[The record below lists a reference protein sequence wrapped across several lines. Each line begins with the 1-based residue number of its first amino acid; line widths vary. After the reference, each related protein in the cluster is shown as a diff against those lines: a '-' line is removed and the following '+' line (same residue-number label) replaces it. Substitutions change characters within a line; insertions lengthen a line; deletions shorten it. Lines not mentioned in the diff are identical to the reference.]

1 MGLMKPPGVC
11 PSVASGQINW
21 LVMYL
26 QIQEMHCRARSC
38 PLPLFI
44 NCQIL
49 RRFIERAKQTTH
61 QTSYVWPSCFS
72 SVAYKCK
79 SGRVIRSA
87 QARSLWRAP
96 AARWYASQPP
106 RDDSD
111 GLLLL
116 LILSLSLLLP
126 MLLFRQAV
134 TMEATPERRGFE
146 SSCCCLFSIASP
158 LPLPPAVV
166 TMGTLLDDGWVASSI
181 KRRP

>member
-1 MGLMKPPGVC
+1 M
-11 PSVASGQINW
+11 SISGQRPNQ
-21 LVMYL
+21 LVGDVPSDSGNAL
-26 QIQEMHCRARSC
+26 PRSE
-38 PLPLFI
+38 LPSALVHQLSNI
-44 NCQIL
+44 S

-96 AARWYASQPP
+96 AARWNASQPP